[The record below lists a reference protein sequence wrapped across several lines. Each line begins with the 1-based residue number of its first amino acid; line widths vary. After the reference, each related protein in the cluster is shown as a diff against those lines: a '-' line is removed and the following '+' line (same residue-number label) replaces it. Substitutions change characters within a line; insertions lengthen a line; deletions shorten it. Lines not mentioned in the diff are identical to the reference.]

1 MLRAFAVARPVA
13 AAARSSLR
21 ASAASRSFATTT
33 RRASDDH
40 HGPTAPQLYGKGSNE
55 PKIPSDADQATGI
68 ERLQLLGKME
78 GVDVFDMHPLDSSR
92 LGTMQ
97 DPIKVVTYV
106 SWHIFFSALFEL
118 TMIGSSIPIV

>member
-1 MLRAFAVARPVA
+1 MLRAFTVARPAV

-21 ASAASRSFATTT
+21 VSTTARTFATTS
-33 RRASDDH
+33 RRASDEH
-40 HGPTAPQLYGKGSNE
+40 HGPTAPQLYGTGSKE
-55 PKIPSDADQATGI
+55 AKIPSDAEQATGI
-68 ERLQLLGKME
+68 ERFQLLGKME

-106 SWHIFFSALFEL
+106 RRYFLL
-118 TMIGSSIPIV
+118 TCVRVR